1 MTGSTRKSDYVFSEK
16 NHNTIGSFIESK
28 GLLKSSGKQRTIM
41 PINERLD
48 GGIGSERKENMSE
61 KRKKDVVGFQ

>member
-1 MTGSTRKSDYVFSEK
+1 
-16 NHNTIGSFIESK
+16 
-28 GLLKSSGKQRTIM
+28 M